1 MRDWKRIAITLSTAI
16 REVME
21 VIDKGCVQ
29 IALVVDENDHLL
41 GTVTDGDIRRAI
53 LQGNGLDTEIADF
66 MNANPFTGL
75 LDEHPS
81 AWQRTM
87 TRHGLR
93 HLPLLDAQGR
103 IIQLAVLSAPE
114 EPQRDNIVV
123 LMAGGLGSRLRPLTD
138 DTPKPLLEV
147 GGKPILETIIE
158 SFIAQGFYRFRLCI
172 NYRGEMIRKH
182 FGNGEHWNIEIEYI
196 EEHQRMGT
204 AGALSLLEKT
214 PEEPFFIMNGD
225 LLTKVDFVR
234 LLAFH
239 QQQKNIITVCVREHR
254 HQIPYGVVK
263 LDQHRIIELKEK
275 PIQYSF
281 VNAGIYI
288 IEPEAIKQIPPNQFV
303 DMPDLINK
311 LLDQHLAVGSFPLRE
326 YWIDVGRIED
336 FQQAHVDYSKQFK

>member
-1 MRDWKRIAITLSTAI
+1 MNDWKKIAITPSMAI
-16 REVME
+16 RDVME

-53 LQGNGLDTEIADF
+53 LQGNGLKTEIADF
-66 MNANPFTGL
+66 MNANPLAGL
-75 LDEHPS
+75 LDEYPS

-87 TRHGLR
+87 MRHGLR

-103 IIQLAVLSAPE
+103 ITQLAVLNPPE
-114 EPQRDNIVV
+114 EPQRNNIVV

-147 GGKPILETIIE
+147 GGKAILETIIE

-172 NYRGEMIRKH
+172 NYRGEMIRNH
-182 FGNGEHWNIEIEYI
+182 FGNGERWNINIEYI
-196 EEHQRMGT
+196 EEQQRMGT
-204 AGALSLLEKT
+204 AGALSLL
-214 PEEPFFIMNGD
+214 PEIPEAPFFIMNSD

-239 QQQKNIITVCVREHR
+239 QQQKNIVTVCVREHR

-263 LDQHRIIELKEK
+263 LNEHRIVELKEK
-275 PIQYSF
+275 PTRYSF
-281 VNAGIYI
+281 VNAGIYV
-288 IEPEAIKQIPPNQFV
+288 IEPEAIKQIPANQFV

-311 LLDQHLAVGSFPLRE
+311 LLDQNLAVGSFPLRE
-326 YWIDVGRIED
+326 YWMDVGKLED
-336 FQQAHVDYSKQFK
+336 FQQAGIDYSKQFE